1 VCRAGIPAGSRPP
14 GRLSIL
20 QRTPHTSVDLSHHD
34 KIEFAVNTK
43 PSLASLTALYLKI
56 GNTTFGGGD
65 PTMASLQ
72 RDLIGR
78 KWITREDFALAYS
91 LARVTPGT
99 NVLAF
104 CAATGA
110 RVLGA
115 AGALA
120 AVLAVTLP
128 SAILAVLLTRGF
140 EAWRTTPWAMAALGG
155 TVAAVSGMMW
165 ASVWSLVKPYI
176 GWRVLLFTGGAF
188 IAAWKFHVT
197 PVPIILI
204 AALAGYAWSENK

>member
-1 VCRAGIPAGSRPP
+1 V
-14 GRLSIL
+14 
-20 QRTPHTSVDLSHHD
+20 
-34 KIEFAVNTK
+34 TK
-43 PSLASLTALYLKI
+43 PSLAAVTRLYLKI

-65 PTMASLQ
+65 PTMALLQ
-72 RDLIGR
+72 RELIDR
-78 KWITREDFALAYS
+78 KWITREDFALAYA

-104 CAATGA
+104 CAATGM
-110 RVLGA
+110 RVLGL

-140 EAWRTTPWAMAALGG
+140 ETWRTHPWAMAAIGG

-176 GWRVLLFTGGAF
+176 GMRALVFTGGAF
-188 IAAWKFHVT
+188 LAAWRFHVT
-197 PVPIILI
+197 PVPVIFV
-204 AALAGYAWSENK
+204 AALVGYLWADKK

>member
-1 VCRAGIPAGSRPP
+1 M
-14 GRLSIL
+14 
-20 QRTPHTSVDLSHHD
+20 
-34 KIEFAVNTK
+34 TK
-43 PSLASLTALYLKI
+43 PSLASLTSLYLKI

-65 PTMASLQ
+65 PTMAMLQ
-72 RDLIGR
+72 RELIR
-78 KWITREDFALAYS
+78 REWITREDFALAYS

-99 NVLAF
+99 NILAF

-110 RVLGA
+110 RILGF

-140 EAWRTTPWAMAALGG
+140 ETWQTHPWAMAALAG

-165 ASVWSLVKPYI
+165 ASVWSLVKPYL
-176 GWRVLLFTGGAF
+176 GLRAVLFTGGAF
-188 IAAWKFHVT
+188 LAAWKFHVT
-197 PVPIILI
+197 PVPVILV
-204 AALAGYAWSENK
+204 AALAGYLWADSK

>member
-1 VCRAGIPAGSRPP
+1 M
-14 GRLSIL
+14 
-20 QRTPHTSVDLSHHD
+20 
-34 KIEFAVNTK
+34 NK
-43 PSLASLTALYLKI
+43 PSLAALTRLYLKI

-65 PTMASLQ
+65 PTMAMLQ
-72 RDLIGR
+72 RELIGR
-78 KWITREDFALAYS
+78 EWITRADFALAYS

-110 RVLGA
+110 RVLGL

-140 EAWRTTPWAMAALGG
+140 ETWRTNPWAMAAIGG

-165 ASVWSLVKPYI
+165 ASVWSLVKPYVSLRG

-188 IAAWKFHVT
+188 LAAWKFHVT
-197 PVPIILI
+197 PVPVILV
-204 AALAGYAWSENK
+204 AALAGYAWTENK

>member
-1 VCRAGIPAGSRPP
+1 M
-14 GRLSIL
+14 
-20 QRTPHTSVDLSHHD
+20 
-34 KIEFAVNTK
+34 TK
-43 PSLASLTALYLKI
+43 PSLASLTNLYLKI

-65 PTMASLQ
+65 PTMALLQ
-72 RDLIGR
+72 RELIGR
-78 KWITREDFALAYS
+78 GWITREDFALAYS

-110 RVLGA
+110 RVLGLG
-115 AGALA
+115 GALA

-140 EAWRTTPWAMAALGG
+140 EAWRTHPWAMAAIGG

-165 ASVWSLVKPYI
+165 ASVWILVRAYI
-176 GWRVLLFTGGAF
+176 GWRVLLFGGAAF
-188 IAAWKFHVT
+188 VAAWKFHVT

-204 AALAGYAWSENK
+204 AALVGYAWTDAK

>member
-1 VCRAGIPAGSRPP
+1 
-14 GRLSIL
+14 
-20 QRTPHTSVDLSHHD
+20 
-34 KIEFAVNTK
+34 VNK
-43 PSLASLTALYLKI
+43 PSLAALTRLYLKI

-65 PTMASLQ
+65 PTMAMLQ
-72 RDLIGR
+72 RELIGR
-78 KWITREDFALAYS
+78 QWITREDFALAYS

-110 RVLGA
+110 RVLGI

-140 EAWRTTPWAMAALGG
+140 ETWRAPWAMAAIGG
-155 TVAAVSGMMW
+155 TIAAVSGMMW
-165 ASVWSLVKPYI
+165 ASVWSLVKPYL
-176 GWRVLLFTGGAF
+176 GLRALLFTGGAF
-188 IAAWKFHVT
+188 VAAWKFHVT
-197 PVPIILI
+197 PVPVIFV
-204 AALAGYAWSENK
+204 AALAGYLWTEKQ

>member
-1 VCRAGIPAGSRPP
+1 M
-14 GRLSIL
+14 
-20 QRTPHTSVDLSHHD
+20 
-34 KIEFAVNTK
+34 K
-43 PSLASLTALYLKI
+43 PSLASLTNLYLKI

-65 PTMASLQ
+65 PTMALLQ
-72 RDLIGR
+72 RELIFR
-78 KWITREDFALAYS
+78 KWITQEDFALAYS

-110 RVLGA
+110 RVLGL
-115 AGALA
+115 AGAFA

-140 EAWRTTPWAMAALGG
+140 EAWRTNAWAMAAIGG

-165 ASVWSLVKPYI
+165 ASVWSLVKPYL
-176 GWRVLLFTGGAF
+176 GWRALLFTGGAF
-188 IAAWKFHVT
+188 LAAWKFHVT
-197 PVPIILI
+197 PVPVILV
-204 AALAGYAWSENK
+204 AALAGYFWTDRK

>member
-1 VCRAGIPAGSRPP
+1 M
-14 GRLSIL
+14 
-20 QRTPHTSVDLSHHD
+20 
-34 KIEFAVNTK
+34 TK
-43 PSLASLTALYLKI
+43 PSLASLTNLYLKI

-65 PTMASLQ
+65 PTMALLQ
-72 RDLIGR
+72 RELIFR
-78 KWITREDFALAYS
+78 QWITQEDFALAYS

-110 RVLGA
+110 RVLGL
-115 AGALA
+115 AGAFA

-140 EAWRTTPWAMAALGG
+140 EAWRTNAWAMAAIGG

-165 ASVWSLVKPYI
+165 ASVWSLVKPYL
-176 GWRVLLFTGGAF
+176 GWRALLFTGGAF
-188 IAAWKFHVT
+188 LAAWKFHVT
-197 PVPIILI
+197 PVPVILV
-204 AALAGYAWSENK
+204 AALAGYFWVDRK

>member
-1 VCRAGIPAGSRPP
+1 
-14 GRLSIL
+14 
-20 QRTPHTSVDLSHHD
+20 
-34 KIEFAVNTK
+34 VNK
-43 PSLASLTALYLKI
+43 PSLASLSAVYLKI

-65 PTMASLQ
+65 PTMVLLQ
-72 RDLIGR
+72 RELTGR
-78 KWITREDFALAYS
+78 GWITREDFALAYS

-110 RVLGA
+110 RVLGLG
-115 AGALA
+115 GAIA

-140 EAWRTTPWAMAALGG
+140 ESWRTHPLASAAIAG

-165 ASVWSLVKPYI
+165 ASVWLLVRPYL
-176 GWRVLLFTGGAF
+176 GLRSLLFTGGAF
-188 IAAWKFHVT
+188 LAAWKFHVT
-197 PVPIILI
+197 PVPVILM
-204 AALAGYAWSENK
+204 AALVGYCWPFQGLHRK